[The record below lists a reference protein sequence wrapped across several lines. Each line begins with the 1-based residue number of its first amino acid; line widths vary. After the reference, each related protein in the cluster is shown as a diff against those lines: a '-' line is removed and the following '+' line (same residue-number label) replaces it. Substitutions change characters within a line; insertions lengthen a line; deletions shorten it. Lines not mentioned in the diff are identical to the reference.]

1 MTFTLHNDKSFTLT
15 CISTGGPA
23 TTVTWTRDSTT
34 VTQGTQTV
42 LNDGVTAQYTH
53 TLTDRT
59 AGLYTCLIANS
70 VSNVSAKLPVQG
82 PSPPSNVRVSQNG
95 TEQST
100 GDLDTIRRTQCY
112 WLHHL
117 LHQINGGLSGSVTA
131 AETDT
136 SVVITGL
143 IAGATFS
150 ISVSADSSTLSSS
163 RSRGPD
169 TLIVPATISLT
180 SSPPSPMMSGAT
192 VSLTCSISL
201 PIDVTD
207 ASGIQWNGPGVTPT
221 PVNSIISEKKISSL
235 LTFSGIS
242 TSQSGLY
249 GCNFTLGGSIYVNIT
264 INVLVTTYNI
274 SYSNTNKKCF
284 DDNKTM
290 SVENQT
296 LNSTLE
302 ELEEH
307 TEYLVK
313 VAVWHE
319 GRVVGSNSTVVTTK
333 PVAPS
338 AGPSSV
344 SVAGVTSS
352 TITVM
357 WGSVPCIHQNGDI
370 TGYLVQYGAVG
381 SENKDTMETSET
393 EITLLSLTP
402 ETDYEISVAAV
413 NTEGIGVSTNT
424 SATTSAERATG
435 ISSSAVAAP
444 TSGAVIGVLLL
455 ILLLAVLLIVFVRYR
470 VLFHFHRHLLFVCP

>member
-1 MTFTLHNDKSFTLT
+1 M
-15 CISTGGPA
+15 
-23 TTVTWTRDSTT
+23 W
-34 VTQGTQTV
+34 
-42 LNDGVTAQYTH
+42 
-53 TLTDRT
+53 
-59 AGLYTCLIANS
+59 S
-70 VSNVSAKLPVQG
+70 VSEWA
-82 PSPPSNVRVSQNG
+82 
-95 TEQST
+95 EQST

-117 LHQINGGLSGSVTA
+117 LPPNNGGLSGSVTA

-221 PVNSIISEKKISSL
+221 PVNSIISGRMISSV

-242 TSQSGLY
+242 TSQSGFY
-249 GCNFTLGGSIYVNIT
+249 RCNFTLGGSISTNIT
-264 INVLVTTYNI
+264 INVLDQVVFLPAVRPDATIISLSWIPASGVPVTTYNI

-284 DDNKTM
+284 DDNKAM

-319 GRVVGSNSTVVTTK
+319 GRVVGSNSTMVTTK

-344 SVAGVTSS
+344 SVVGVTSS

-370 TGYLVQYGAVG
+370 TGYSVQYRAVG
-381 SENKDTMETSET
+381 SENKDT
-393 EITLLSLTP
+393 
-402 ETDYEISVAAV
+402 
-413 NTEGIGVSTNT
+413 
-424 SATTSAERATG
+424 
-435 ISSSAVAAP
+435 
-444 TSGAVIGVLLL
+444 SGNQ
-455 ILLLAVLLIVFVRYR
+455 
-470 VLFHFHRHLLFVCP
+470 